1 MGTIGAPRDVVMRG
15 QPDRSRSRRW
25 PVINVPGNTA
35 ARSPRRSLGDR
46 AAASPIRRQSLQR
59 ANLLRLRAL
68 GAAHGGVLHPLVV
81 IEAAV
86 PVGLDRGVVN
96 EDVRRAIV
104 GGDETKALVRVE
116 PLHCSLSHYV
126 PPC

>member
-1 MGTIGAPRDVVMRG
+1 MACPQRTPET
-15 QPDRSRSRRW
+15 RR
-25 PVINVPGNTA
+25 PGHQEGSWVA
-35 ARSPRRSLGDR
+35 GPRRRLDGVSYL
-46 AAASPIRRQSLQR
+46 LQR
-59 ANLLRLRAL
+59 ADLLRLRAL
-68 GAAHGGVLHPLVV
+68 GAPHRGVLHPLVV
-81 IEAAV
+81 SEAAV
-86 PVGLDRGVVN
+86 PVGLDRGVVH